1 VSATRLRW
9 TCRTAILLAI
19 VGVFGTWRVA
29 GPVSLDGFEGP
40 HNGWFVVVFALLA
53 LAGVNA
59 LVRRSW
65 LGIVDVAG
73 CGAIMV
79 SITVQ
84 NLVDDGDVLGGH
96 AGWGIWLTLAASVV
110 VLAAAGVAVAGRLP
124 RGSTPASP
132 RPSP

>member
-1 VSATRLRW
+1 M
-9 TCRTAILLAI
+9 AILLAI

-29 GPVSLDGFEGP
+29 GSVSLDGFEGP
-40 HNGWFVVVFALLA
+40 HNGWFVIVFALIA
-53 LAGVNA
+53 LAGVGS

-79 SITVQ
+79 FIAVQ
-84 NLVDDGDVLGGH
+84 NLLDDSDVIGGH
-96 AGWGIWLTLAASVV
+96 AGWGIWLSLGASVV
-110 VLAAAGVAVAGRLP
+110 VLATAGVAVAGRLP
-124 RGSTPASP
+124 RGSTPVSP